1 MWVWPESSQQQTNKA
16 EQKQQQQQARATT
29 KKQKK
34 TMRCN
39 YPKYIELL
47 LGGEKEHQLT
57 LFGHDGSKT
66 KRSSR
71 WSPGRVSR
79 DGVARRLPLP
89 LLASKC

>member
-16 EQKQQQQQARATT
+16 EQKQQQQARATT
-29 KKQKK
+29 KKQNE

-57 LFGHDGSKT
+57 PLGHDDSKT
-66 KRSSR
+66 KRSRSQ
-71 WSPGRVSR
+71 SPRQS
-79 DGVARRLPLP
+79 L
-89 LLASKC
+89 